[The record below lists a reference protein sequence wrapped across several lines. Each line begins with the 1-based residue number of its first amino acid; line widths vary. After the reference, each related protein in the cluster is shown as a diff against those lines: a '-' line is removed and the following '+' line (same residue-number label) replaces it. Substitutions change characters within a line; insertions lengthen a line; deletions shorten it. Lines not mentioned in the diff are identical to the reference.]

1 MKKTNRHSIFVMV
14 LPAIMVLLSMCS
26 ITITAKDHDH
36 DNHHLS
42 CDGPYVIYQ
51 PNGGVRVINVTETG
65 LVKDT
70 VYAALPDDFTL
81 HVADHKGNYAF
92 DVKLHPIVRQPWK
105 QPQAPK
111 TFIMSDPHGRLNL
124 VVSLLQ
130 ANGVIDSQLR
140 WAYGNNQLVIIG
152 DVFDRGYDVPQIFW
166 LFYKLEAEA
175 AACGGR
181 VTMMLGNHEPME
193 LAGDMRYAKPK
204 YKMLADR
211 LGMEYRHLFGP
222 DTELGRWLGVCNAIQ
237 VIGRN
242 LFVHAGISKEFY
254 DRNLSIPMVNDTI
267 SSVLFMKSKERK
279 AHSEFC
285 KFLYG
290 NRGPIWYRGLV
301 LNDKKWS
308 HLPSDS
314 LDMVL
319 RRYDVDRIFVG
330 HTIFKDIKRFYNG
343 RVIAVNVDNQENY
356 EHRRG
361 RAVLMTDDKLFVVG
375 DKGIKKQLKVKR

>member
-1 MKKTNRHSIFVMV
+1 
-14 LPAIMVLLSMCS
+14 
-26 ITITAKDHDH
+26 
-36 DNHHLS
+36 
-42 CDGPYVIYQ
+42 
-51 PNGGVRVINVTETG
+51 
-65 LVKDT
+65 
-70 VYAALPDDFTL
+70 
-81 HVADHKGNYAF
+81 
-92 DVKLHPIVRQPWK
+92 
-105 QPQAPK
+105 
-111 TFIMSDPHGRLNL
+111 
-124 VVSLLQ
+124 
-130 ANGVIDSQLR
+130 
-140 WAYGNNQLVIIG
+140 
-152 DVFDRGYDVPQIFW
+152 
-166 LFYKLEAEA
+166 
-175 AACGGR
+175 
-181 VTMMLGNHEPME
+181 
-193 LAGDMRYAKPK
+193 
-204 YKMLADR
+204 MLADR
-211 LGMEYRHLFGP
+211 LGMEFRHLFGP